1 MRPLKNYKVV
11 CVLCAPLPQLHP
23 GFMLLGLST
32 HAVRCTNGWKT
43 DNGRLEAI
51 DISDRLQ
58 TNQLQVR
65 STLTLIVQ
73 GCPLQIYC
81 EKLYNTDSRDSLI
94 LTCHCASET
103 QTNHT

>member
-11 CVLCAPLPQLHP
+11 CVLHTPLPQLHP
-23 GFMLLGLST
+23 GFMLLDVQTDG
-32 HAVRCTNGWKT
+32 KT
-43 DNGRLEAI
+43 DKGRLKAI

-65 STLTLIVQ
+65 STLTLMVQ
-73 GCPLQIYC
+73 GCPSQIYC

-94 LTCHCASET
+94 LTRHRASET
-103 QTNHT
+103 